1 MNVTL
6 IEHTPNPELTV
17 ALAARLCYSPV
28 SIGELR
34 EKLESADI

>member
-17 ALAARLCYSPV
+17 ALAARLCYSP
-28 SIGELR
+28 SAISELR
-34 EKLESADI
+34 HKLEAT